1 MDRKLMNTLLSKTEQ
16 ITIEYKL
23 SSNGINDETAC
34 SFSNIYGGYI
44 ILCENPCTTVEDI
57 MKHYDLSRSTIFRD
71 YEAIKKALG
80 ADCHSNRSLWPR

>member
-1 MDRKLMNTLLSKTEQ
+1 MDRKLLNELLSKTEQ

-80 ADCHSNRSLWPR
+80 CTCNKKPGMWIL